1 MARRPRMV
9 GTESAFE
16 LAQKAEIL
24 ERELAVQRD
33 ALERLKKMGTA
44 RHGDPE
50 QALDR
55 RTKRS
60 A

>member
-16 LAQKAEIL
+16 LARKAEIL
-24 ERELAVQRD
+24 ERELAVQRE
-33 ALERLKKMGTA
+33 ALERPKKMGTV
-44 RHGDPE
+44 RHAAPE
-50 QALDR
+50 QSLDR

>member
-1 MARRPRMV
+1 MV

-16 LAQKAEIL
+16 LARKAEIL
-24 ERELAVQRD
+24 ERELAVQRE

-44 RHGDPE
+44 RHGVPE
-50 QALDR
+50 QSLDR

>member
-16 LAQKAEIL
+16 LARKAEIL
-24 ERELAVQRD
+24 ERELAVQRE
-33 ALERLKKMGTA
+33 ALERLKKMGTSPP
-44 RHGDPE
+44 REPGHS
-50 QALDR
+50 LDR